1 MRLDRFLANTG
12 HGSRTEVKQLIKKG
26 SVTIDSSIVKK
37 ADTKFNPEQQIV
49 AVNGDVIHYEPLIYI
64 MLNKPAGVISA
75 TEDSLHRTVIDLVPD
90 YQYYDLHP
98 VGRLDKDTEGLL
110 ILTND
115 GQFSHDVL
123 SPRKHVNKTYYAE
136 INGVVTA
143 ETVSQFK
150 AGLTLDDGYE
160 TMPAQLTI
168 LSSADTS
175 HIEVV
180 IQEGKF
186 HQVKR
191 MFEAVGMT
199 VSYLKRVKMGSLA
212 LDPSLDYGQYRK
224 LTAQEVNLVKN

>member
-75 TEDSLHRTVIDLVPD
+75 TEDSLHRTVIDLVRD
-90 YQYYDLHP
+90 YQHYDLHP

>member
-90 YQYYDLHP
+90 YQHYDLHP